1 MKRNK
6 YIGIAMM
13 AAGMLAAT
21 SCTDFTDY
29 NEAPESGQANGT
41 QTLWENISQNPQLSD
56 FAALVK
62 RTGFDATLS
71 QLNAYTVWAPVNGK
85 FNATDYQSLSD
96 SMLLAQFVKNHVAK
110 FSWVATGEINER
122 VHMLNGKSY
131 SFTGNGTYSYDVV
144 PLVAGQGNQPSING
158 TLHLI
163 DGAVP
168 FYPNLYEY
176 LSLSTGVDSIT
187 KYFKNYEYTTLDLSE
202 SEKGPMVNGMQ
213 TYVDSVMK
221 TTNTLTRALNAKI
234 ENEDSSYTFL
244 MPTDKAYMDMYN
256 KVKNSFK
263 FIANTKMQDITL
275 LDKQYGTNDKGDKD
289 RNATKFVKDYTK
301 TDANF
306 SPAYQ
311 ADSLARRAI
320 ARNLIFSNNDS
331 MNVWMKNGMPQ
342 ATDSVRS
349 TMRYKFSNPKEL
361 MEDNLVGS
369 PVRMSNGY
377 ARIVDSLAFLP
388 WESYCPE
395 IIATPMRHLGKQ
407 FGARTRN
414 VTVPDSIAKRLLGPE
429 ATEFRYMLIQPKDD
443 SNRPYVFMQLPNVQS
458 TTYNF
463 YCVVLPS
470 ELGAE
475 VGNAKPTLLNF
486 DLSYCKANGTL
497 ANWHFSKNYAD
508 AGTTKANTLSKTTAF
523 RNDPNKVDTLFLG
536 QFTFPISYRGLED
549 DFYPSLFISTPADP
563 YEDDDLAEYSFEFRI
578 YQIILKPVD
587 QDEYEA
593 NNK

>member
-1 MKRNK
+1 
-6 YIGIAMM
+6 MM

-29 NEAPESGQANGT
+29 NEAPETAQANGT
-41 QTLWENISQNPQLSD
+41 KTLWENISQNPQLSD
-56 FAALVK
+56 FANLVK

-85 FNATDYQSLSD
+85 FNVADYQSLSD

-110 FSWVATGEINER
+110 FSWVATGEVNER
-122 VHMLNGKSY
+122 VRLLNGKSY
-131 SFTGNGTYSYDVV
+131 SFAGNGTYLYDEV
-144 PLVAGQGNQPSING
+144 PLVAGQGNQPSVNG

-176 LSLSTGVDSIT
+176 LSLSSGVDSIA
-187 KYFKNYEYTTLDLSE
+187 KYFKSYETTTLDLSE

-221 TTNTLTRALNAKI
+221 TSNSLTRALNAKI
-234 ENEDSSYTFL
+234 DNEDSSYTFL
-244 MPTDKAYMDMYN
+244 MPTDKAYLDMYN
-256 KVKNSFK
+256 KVKNCFK
-263 FIANTKMQDITL
+263 FISNTKMQDITL
-275 LDKQYGTNDKGDKD
+275 LDKQYATSDKGDKD
-289 RNATKFVKDYTK
+289 RNATKFVKDFSKAYP
-301 TDANF
+301 NF

-311 ADSLARRAI
+311 SDSLARRAI
-320 ARNLIFSNNDS
+320 VRNLVFSNNDS

-349 TMRYKFSNPKEL
+349 TLFNKFSNPKEL
-361 MEDNLVGS
+361 MEDNIVGS

-377 ARIVDSLAFLP
+377 ARIVDSLAYLP
-388 WESYCPE
+388 WETWCPE
-395 IIATPMRHLGKQ
+395 IIATPMRNLGKQ

-414 VTVPDSIAKRLLGPE
+414 VTVHDTIAKRLLGPE
-429 ATEFRYMLIQPKDD
+429 ATEFRYMLIEPKDD
-443 SNRPYVFMQLPNVQS
+443 SNRPYVFMQLPGVQS

-470 ELGAE
+470 SVGAE
-475 VGNAKPTLLNF
+475 SANPKPTAMNF
-486 DLSYCKANGTL
+486 DLSYCKANGSLDNWRFSAKAIAPGAKTSDQNPKTL
-497 ANWHFSKNYAD
+497 NMS
-508 AGTTKANTLSKTTAF
+508 TAF
-523 RNDPNKVDTLFLG
+523 QNDPTKVDTLFLG

-549 DFYPSLFISTPADP
+549 GNNNNYYPSLFISTPADP
-563 YEDDDLAEYSFEFRI
+563 YEDDDIAKYSFEFRI